1 MSRIIGAM
9 MIALSLLGGASMLR
23 AQPTGGNVTPPGAPK
38 ALTPAEEKAADMRLP
53 SLDRSAFTPESRIPV
68 EVEEDEKSPFADVY
82 TAGSGFVAKQPVTEE
97 KRIRELLA
105 AMRVS
110 GLAGSPGAYR
120 ALIGPISVA
129 KGDTLPPLF
138 AGQAEVLRVKDVTER
153 ALVIEFVESGGGGAV
168 EPERREETGAAT
180 SDNLLQK
187 VLDAATS
194 LVASPAAEDVPTQ
207 RPSRTIGL
215 PISLVPRVDSL
226 LAGEML
232 LKLLPLDG
240 EGSPILEPRK
250 NPAAEAIAQTLEAQG
265 MESMVDRPT
274 EMLNAPATVEKS
286 DEKAKEQ

>member
-1 MSRIIGAM
+1 MSQIIGT
-9 MIALSLLGGASMLR
+9 IISALLLLGGAPMLR

-82 TAGSGFVAKQPVTEE
+82 TAGPGFVAKQPVTEE

-153 ALVIEFVESGGGGAV
+153 ALVIEFVESGSR
-168 EPERREETGAAT
+168 PT
-180 SDNLLQK
+180 DNLVQK
-187 VLDAATS
+187 VLDAAAS
-194 LVASPAAEDVPTQ
+194 LVLSPVDDNPPTQ
-207 RPSRTIGL
+207 RPGRTIGL
-215 PISLVPRVDSL
+215 PISLAPRVDSL

-240 EGSPILEPRK
+240 EGAPILEPRK
-250 NPAAEAIAQTLEAQG
+250 NPAAESIAQTLEAQG

-286 DEKAKEQ
+286 DEKAKEE